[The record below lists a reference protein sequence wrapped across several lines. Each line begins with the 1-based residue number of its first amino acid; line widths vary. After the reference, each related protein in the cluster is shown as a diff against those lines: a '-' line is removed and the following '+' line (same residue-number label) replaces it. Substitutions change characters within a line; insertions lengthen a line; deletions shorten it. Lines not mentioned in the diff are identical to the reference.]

1 MLTNGVINW
10 KETLASIAKDKGQE
24 SLAKHILGFVE
35 NLKPVYE
42 ILSTDAP
49 VATPTDYSGMNKK
62 MFNITVMPEATC
74 DGCQ

>member
-10 KETLASIAKDKGQE
+10 KETLASIAKDKGQD
-24 SLAKHILGFVE
+24 SLSTYILGFVE
-35 NLKPVYE
+35 DLKPVYE

-49 VATPTDYSGMNKK
+49 VEIQHDYSGLNKK